1 MGHPSHHAADAS
13 RVPQS
18 GELGFAA
25 RPLCAPNHVHAPLFP
40 FERTEQWMVLL
51 VDVKANKLVG
61 YQKLSQNSRF
71 ETVNLKFLAPK
82 EAPPVSFLTRA
93 PPCLYLL
100 SLLIP
105 SFSPRLAPA
114 QLLSRAAHPHSP
126 HPSRP
131 PSPLPKPIFPP
142 SIPLLFSSR
151 SDTLRRRPQ
160 GTVVYEIHCLCSG
173 YLGCDKKVPM
183 KKTIKKRIDDDAKP
197 KTAAEAAEDEDDEAE
212 EDEEEPEGQ
221 WYYLGGNSVGEV
233 ARPRCIRPRH
243 YHRTR
248 HAVGGRR

>member
-82 EAPPVSFLTRA
+82 EAPPVSFSHPRPSL
-93 PPCLYLL
+93 PPPPLPPHPILL
-100 SLLIP
+100 P
-105 SFSPRLAPA
+105 SPRPCTTTLARGPSS
-114 QLLSRAAHPHSP
+114 LSP
-126 HPSRP
+126 
-131 PSPLPKPIFPP
+131 PLPPTITPP
-142 SIPLLFSSR
+142 
-151 SDTLRRRPQ
+151 
-160 GTVVYEIHCLCSG
+160 
-173 YLGCDKKVPM
+173 
-183 KKTIKKRIDDDAKP
+183 
-197 KTAAEAAEDEDDEAE
+197 
-212 EDEEEPEGQ
+212 
-221 WYYLGGNSVGEV
+221 
-233 ARPRCIRPRH
+233 
-243 YHRTR
+243 
-248 HAVGGRR
+248 

>member
-105 SFSPRLAPA
+105 SFKQR
-114 QLLSRAAHPHSP
+114 
-126 HPSRP
+126 
-131 PSPLPKPIFPP
+131 FN
-142 SIPLLFSSR
+142 
-151 SDTLRRRPQ
+151 
-160 GTVVYEIHCLCSG
+160 LC
-173 YLGCDKKVPM
+173 
-183 KKTIKKRIDDDAKP
+183 
-197 KTAAEAAEDEDDEAE
+197 
-212 EDEEEPEGQ
+212 
-221 WYYLGGNSVGEV
+221 
-233 ARPRCIRPRH
+233 
-243 YHRTR
+243 
-248 HAVGGRR
+248 

>member
-100 SLLIP
+100 SLLPFRYYWVALFIV
-105 SFSPRLAPA
+105 LY
-114 QLLSRAAHPHSP
+114 LWCL
-126 HPSRP
+126 
-131 PSPLPKPIFPP
+131 
-142 SIPLLFSSR
+142 LLFRVLLLLFLYLRLLRYDLVQVLER
-151 SDTLRRRPQ
+151 SL
-160 GTVVYEIHCLCSG
+160 
-173 YLGCDKKVPM
+173 
-183 KKTIKKRIDDDAKP
+183 
-197 KTAAEAAEDEDDEAE
+197 
-212 EDEEEPEGQ
+212 
-221 WYYLGGNSVGEV
+221 
-233 ARPRCIRPRH
+233 
-243 YHRTR
+243 
-248 HAVGGRR
+248 